1 MSNGTATRT
10 SSILGKSLGTSFT
23 KAVIGNKGV
32 EQAIKNKS
40 SLGITASLRPTAPK
54 FNASRIATSPFTG
67 NYIALLYSN
76 V

>member
-1 MSNGTATRT
+1 M
-10 SSILGKSLGTSFT
+10 FT
-23 KAVIGNKGV
+23 FKNRIGLSKVINRSTLFLGV